1 MNREEQLACIKERC
15 STGRLR
21 WTQHIMTR
29 LIQRNISIK
38 DVVYALSA
46 GEIIEEYPTDYPY
59 PSCLIL
65 GCSIAGHSLHIVCG
79 IGPEELYLITAY
91 YPDPAVWSADL
102 KERKRD

>member
-1 MNREEQLACIKERC
+1 MNREDQLACIKERC

-38 DVVYALSA
+38 MSSMRSQMAKSSKN
-46 GEIIEEYPTDYPY
+46 IPRDYPY

-65 GCSIAGHSLHIVCG
+65 GLNIAGHSLHIVCG
-79 IGPEELYLITAY
+79 IGLEELYLITAY
-91 YPDPAVWSADL
+91 YPDPTVWAADF

>member
-38 DVVYALSA
+38 DVVHALSA
-46 GEIIEEYPTDYPY
+46 GEIIENYP
-59 PSCLIL
+59 
-65 GCSIAGHSLHIVCG
+65 
-79 IGPEELYLITAY
+79 
-91 YPDPAVWSADL
+91 AD
-102 KERKRD
+102 